1 MATFNDFKYVFQ
13 MQFNK
18 SFGYLPYYVILQ
30 IIISL
35 GIVIGFTYL
44 IGSSSTEAILFLATG
59 APTLVLIIT
68 GLVLLPQQIA
78 TSKTEGYHQFLRT
91 WPVNR
96 GVILVADTLIWLIVA
111 IPGIVISILVA
122 HFMFYPGYD
131 IAWTIIPAFLLTGL
145 TSIGIGY
152 GFSYLLPPQLS
163 MALSNVLAF
172 GSPMFS
178 PINFPMERLPAWLQN
193 VHELLPLYSMAE
205 VMRDALATST
215 FAAGTGS
222 YFNLAVWGIVSF
234 CGTIVLLNKK

>member
-18 SFGYLPYYVILQ
+18 NFGYLPYYVILQ
-30 IIISL
+30 IFISL

-44 IGSSSTEAILFLATG
+44 IGSSNTEAILYLATG

-68 GLVLLPQQIA
+68 GIVLLPQQIA
-78 TSKTEGYHQFLRT
+78 SSKTEGYHNFLRT

-96 GVILVADTLIWLIVA
+96 GVILFADTLIWLIAA

-122 HFMFYPGYD
+122 HFTFYPGYD
-131 IAWTIIPAFLLTGL
+131 VTWTIVPAFLLTGL

-163 MALSNVLAF
+163 MALSNMLAF
-172 GSPMFS
+172 GSLMFS
-178 PINFPMERLPAWLQN
+178 PINFPIERLPEWLQN
-193 VHELLPLYSMAE
+193 VHFFLPLYSMAE
-205 VMRDALATST
+205 VMRDSLATST
-215 FAAGTGS
+215 FAASTGN
-222 YFNLAVWGIVSF
+222 YVNLAVWGIVSY
-234 CGTIVLLNKK
+234 CGTIALLNKR